1 LPLTASAA
9 RVWFPLRV
17 RSPTPRFSDQMSAV
31 YSERTGLVRERKAC
45 RTRSSESP
53 RVIATASARKSLS
66 RAWRPGI
73 HSCMISSTAQN
84 ATPPI
89 YKVGRPSDMPRRTLF
104 RRRQMLEQV
113 GKSGYRPESRRHY
126 GHNESRARNEPGARA
141 QYQISHGTAAEWD
154 NEPVGLRW
162 GDGGVQVSRNLEV
175 NTGTSDARAAN
186 RAIHAR
192 PRHGGRQFPS
202 RSSVLISCGLRDHPL
217 CRMRLPR

>member
-1 LPLTASAA
+1 MLPLTASAA

-89 YKVGRPSDMPRRTLF
+89 YKLSGAAFGYAAPNAIPQTKNQDKCSNRWGNPVTGRNPGGTMVIMRAALAMS
-104 RRRQMLEQV
+104 QA
-113 GKSGYRPESRRHY
+113 H
-126 GHNESRARNEPGARA
+126 ARNTRYLTEP
-141 QYQISHGTAAEWD
+141 
-154 NEPVGLRW
+154 
-162 GDGGVQVSRNLEV
+162 
-175 NTGTSDARAAN
+175 
-186 RAIHAR
+186 
-192 PRHGGRQFPS
+192 
-202 RSSVLISCGLRDHPL
+202 PL
-217 CRMRLPR
+217 SGIMNQ